1 MINYNYHNYLEYK
14 LYNYKKYLISK
25 NENRSA
31 SLQPALTA
39 GSDTTAWPLIR
50 GKHCLK
56 ISNITFCTYRS
67 INGINLWFNNSA
79 VCTQYKLTILCFV
92 ILVLHLSLLTVFK
105 NKSQTTIV
113 LEIEKGWCIF
123 HESVMNIKR
132 VLIIQIQCWHFVT
145 QETMYI
151 CKQHT
156 YSGNDSWYMHFNIK
170 LIYIIAWK
178 IEMAPSCIFQFRVNL
193 AIHK

>member
-1 MINYNYHNYLEYK
+1 MYSIQTNNIVLCDF
-14 LYNYKKYLISK
+14 
-25 NENRSA
+25 SA
-31 SLQPALTA
+31 TP
-39 GSDTTAWPLIR
+39 
-50 GKHCLK
+50 K
-56 ISNITFCTYRS
+56 S
-67 INGINLWFNNSA
+67 INRFQKQITNN
-79 VCTQYKLTILCFV
+79 
-92 ILVLHLSLLTVFK
+92 
-105 NKSQTTIV
+105 NNV

-156 YSGNDSWYMHFNIK
+156 YAGNDSWYMHFNIK

-178 IEMAPSCIFQFRVNL
+178 IEMAPIFQFRVNL
-193 AIHK
+193 AIHKYKFLNTEPYCSCMNLVRITRFEKQLLSKSIKFKNHNLLYCHLQYAWKYI